1 METTAKPNI
10 DVLAAVSQSRKKSQS
25 LQVVKRLFHN
35 KAAVLGLIIALLLI
49 LTAIF
54 ADVLYDYKDDA
65 LKQNIRQRLQ
75 GPSIEHPLGTDEL
88 GRDVLA
94 RIVHGSR
101 ISLTVAFSC
110 TILSLVIGGAL
121 GAIAGYFG
129 RRVDNIIMR
138 VMDVML
144 AIPGIMLAIAVIAA
158 LGSSIQNLIIAL
170 SIAKI
175 PSLARIAR
183 GSVLTVRDND
193 YIEAAR
199 AIGARN
205 HSIILRHIIPNA
217 MAPMVVQSTLHIATS
232 ILITASLSFL
242 GLGVSAP
249 TPEWGAMLAGGRT
262 FIRDYSYL
270 TFFPGLC
277 IMLSILAFNLL
288 GDGLRDAM
296 DPRLK

>member
-1 METTAKPNI
+1 MEATIKPTV
-10 DVLAAVSQSRKKSQS
+10 DVLAVVRQSKKKSQS
-25 LQVVKRLFHN
+25 LQVLKRLFRN
-35 KAAVLGLIIALLLI
+35 KGAVLGLIIALLLI
-49 LTAIF
+49 FTAIF
-54 ADVLYDYKDDA
+54 ADVLYDYKDEA
-65 LKQNIRQRLQ
+65 LKQNIRHRLES
-75 GPSIEHPLGTDEL
+75 PSLTHPLGTDEL

-110 TILSLVIGGAL
+110 TFLSLFIGGAL
-121 GAIAGYFG
+121 GAIAGYYG
-129 RRVDNIIMR
+129 KRVDNIIMR

-144 AIPGIMLAIAVIAA
+144 AMPAIMLAIAVVAA
-158 LGSSIQNLIIAL
+158 LGASVQNLIIAL
-170 SIAKI
+170 TIAKV

-183 GSVLTVRDND
+183 GSVLTVRDNE

-205 HSIILRHIIPNA
+205 HNIIISHIIPNA